1 MDQDS
6 FDIEYEGSLIL
17 KNLEIRGNIKSDKD
31 ICLKGIIEGDVHCK
45 ACVII
50 NNNAL
55 IDGDVYCDRLFI
67 DGKITGN
74 VHVIHRAV
82 LGRHAVIGGHLIT
95 ESLTIHPEATI
106 GKGLKLKENKVLS
119 K

>member
-31 ICLKGIIEGDVHCK
+31 ICLKGFIEGDVHCK
-45 ACVII
+45 ACVIV
-50 NNNAL
+50 NNDAL
-55 IDGDVYCDRLFI
+55 IDGDVHCERLYI
-67 DGKITGN
+67 DGKIAGN
-74 VHVIHRAV
+74 VHVTHRTV
-82 LGRHAVIGGHLIT
+82 LGQHAVISGHLIT
-95 ESLTIHPEATI
+95 ESLTIHPEAVVV
-106 GKGLKLKENKVLS
+106 KGLKLKENKVVC